1 MIGQIE
7 TGLFFILLAVWL
19 AQELTPRMYE
29 ITYRREDG
37 RIVTEWCFQ
46 KQADFL
52 LKDLGNEKHFK
63 DEEIPAALL
72 IHYEVVTGWH
82 NWKRCMVWQ
91 EVHWEVLGDCSCSI
105 VYNHPRHF
113 IQGD

>member
-7 TGLFFILLAVWL
+7 TGIFFILVAVWI

-37 RIVTEWCFQ
+37 LIVTEWCFQ

-52 LKDLGNEKHFK
+52 LKNVGNEKNFRGQ
-63 DEEIPAALL
+63 EIPTALL
-72 IHYEVVTGWH
+72 IHYEVVTGWK

-91 EVHWEVLGDCSCSI
+91 EIHWDGFDSCGCTV
-105 VYNHPRHF
+105 VYNRPRHF